1 MPFRFRQRPRR
12 GLRSA
17 LAVLLVLA
25 LAAFAL
31 AWRPPIAETSAPGT
45 FAPGLVQQGARLA
58 SLGNCISCHTS
69 ADGAP
74 FAGGRGVPTPFGTIY
89 ATNITPEAQTGIGR
103 WSEEAFRRALRD
115 GVSRDGHL
123 LYPAF
128 PYDHFTH
135 LQDGDIQALY
145 AYLMTRT
152 PVHAAPVANRLAFP
166 LQFRPLVAGWNL
178 LFLDKGPRP
187 AEPALSA
194 EWNRGAYLADAL
206 GHCSACHSPRNA
218 LGAEDRDHAF
228 AGGEAEGWHASALNA
243 NAESPVPWTTEA
255 LARYLRTGLVAD
267 HAMTAGPMQDV
278 VRSLSEADAAD
289 VHAIASYIT
298 AQMGPA
304 NPETQTREAAARRRA
319 HDPLPRDGSEGGRLY
334 ADNCASCHDAGR
346 GLSSN
351 SALHLSLA
359 VALYM
364 PDPRNLLHIVRQ
376 GIQPV
381 AARPGRWM
389 PPFEGTLTE
398 DQLATLAAWLRSQ
411 ATSEAPWPD
420 LAHAVQNTRPPS
432 P

>member
-1 MPFRFRQRPRR
+1 MAFRSRRRPHR

-31 AWRPPIAETSAPGT
+31 AWRPPIAQASAPKT
-45 FAPGLVQQGARLA
+45 FAPALVRQGAQLA
-58 SLGNCISCHTS
+58 TLGNCISCHTG
-69 ADGAP
+69 ADGVP
-74 FAGGRGVPTPFGTIY
+74 FAGGRPVPTPFGTIY
-89 ATNITPEAQTGIGR
+89 ATNITPEPQTGIGG

-152 PVHAAPVANRLAFP
+152 PVHATAPPNQLVFP
-166 LQFRPLVAGWNL
+166 LQFRPLIAGWNL

-187 AEPALSA
+187 AQAAQPA

-206 GHCSACHSPRNA
+206 AHCSACHSPRNK
-218 LGAEDRDHAF
+218 LGAEQRDQAF
-228 AGGEAEGWHASALNA
+228 DGGEAEGWHASALNIHS
-243 NAESPVPWTTEA
+243 ESPVPWTA
-255 LARYLRTGLVAD
+255 DMLARYLRTGLVPD

-278 VRSLSEADAAD
+278 VRSLSEVDAAD
-289 VHAIASYIT
+289 VHAIATYI
-298 AQMGPA
+298 ASLMGPPG
-304 NPETQTREAAARRRA
+304 PERLTREAAARKRA
-319 HDPLPRDGSEGGRLY
+319 HDPLPRDGSEGARLY
-334 ADNCASCHDAGR
+334 AENCASCHDAGR

-359 VALYM
+359 VALYL
-364 PDPRNLLHIVRQ
+364 PEPGNLLHIVRQ

-411 ATSEAPWPD
+411 ATNEAPWPD
-420 LAHAVQNTRPPS
+420 LARAVQATRPPS